1 VSLHLVADLQANKDR
16 FVRRVLETQIVWG
29 LRSIDGWANCPS
41 NHNHDVDVLLF
52 WSDEPYAKRLAV
64 AEWSAYV
71 PTPITLDSFIDD
83 WLRGMHQDL
92 TLAGVNFNADLAGLE
107 IEPLD
112 LANELV
118 QKS

>member
-1 VSLHLVADLQANKDR
+1 M
-16 FVRRVLETQIVWG
+16 
-29 LRSIDGWANCPS
+29 
-41 NHNHDVDVLLF
+41 
-52 WSDEPYAKRLAV
+52 
-64 AEWSAYV
+64 
-71 PTPITLDSFIDD
+71 TPITLDSFIDD

-92 TLAGVNFNADLAGLE
+92 MLSGVNFSADLAGLE